1 MQAIRFQLGENFP
14 KSTQHHHGESE
25 RKELRE
31 RVTCNEYGASSELAY
46 KGGTEGRGVS

>member
-1 MQAIRFQLGENFP
+1 MQAIRFQLGGNFP

-25 RKELRE
+25 RKQLKE
-31 RVTCNEYGASSELAY
+31 RATYNQYGASSELAY